1 MTSPIHRS
9 PVSSKKMASSTS
21 SSQYEFERQKVCLSL
36 SGRHVR
42 EKRAEALC
50 HCRMCDDGIAELR
63 IWQVRQH
70 RRLHHGHDLTGF
82 GADHR
87 EAENAVLARTDKNLH
102 KALRFV
108 CSNAG

>member
-9 PVSSKKMASSTS
+9 PVSSKNMASTS
-21 SSQYEFERQKVCLSL
+21 SSQHEFERQKACLSL

-42 EKRAEALC
+42 EKRAQALR
-50 HCRMCDDGIAELR
+50 HRRVGNNGIAELR
-63 IWQVRQH
+63 VWETGQH

-87 EAENAVLARTDKNLH
+87 EAEKAVVARTDKNLH
-102 KALRFV
+102 KALRF
-108 CSNAG
+108 